1 MDIKNTSLTYQQA
14 LDTFDALHVAIAAM
28 SRAYNTIA
36 KNDAKLAADLWDNV
50 TGPAIALCLSV
61 TGQLLDEAARISEDE
76 KFRRA
81 VSELTDLDFKRGA
94 EA

>member
-28 SRAYNTIA
+28 SRAYNTVA
-36 KNDAKLAADLWDNV
+36 KNDAKLAANLWSDV
-50 TGPAIALCLSV
+50 TGPAIDLCLSV
-61 TGQLLDEAARISEDE
+61 TGQLLDEAARISGVSGDE
-76 KFRRA
+76 KFRNA
-81 VSELTDLDFKRGA
+81 VNELCNTEA